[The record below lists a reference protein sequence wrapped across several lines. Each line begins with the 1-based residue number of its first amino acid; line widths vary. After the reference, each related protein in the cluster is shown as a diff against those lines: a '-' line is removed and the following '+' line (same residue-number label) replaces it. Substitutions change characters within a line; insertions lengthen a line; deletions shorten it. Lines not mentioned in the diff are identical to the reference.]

1 MLRLTTNINGVSG
14 LGFHVV
20 RLCKNE
26 HYLLFKRLKDIIDI
40 DGGTLGR

>member
-1 MLRLTTNINGVSG
+1 MSYD
-14 LGFHVV
+14 FA
-20 RLCKNE
+20 KYE